1 MKKIELQ
8 NPLILLLILGFFF
21 SCQSPVDS
29 TEQIEI
35 NASEFAIKGSYNN
48 DLIGQYLRIKDALV
62 ATDAEEAAN
71 AAKNLENILL
81 NEKNILVDLRNLNL
95 IIEEI
100 INNKDIKDKRIS
112 FYELSK
118 YLVKALKNK
127 SIETNQDQDIYIQF
141 CPMAMNNKGAIW
153 LSTDY
158 NILNPYYGETMLKC
172 GVVRDTI

>member
-8 NPLILLLILGFFF
+8 NPLILLLILGFSF

-35 NASEFAIKGSYNN
+35 NESEFAIKGSYNN

-81 NEKNILVDLRNLNL
+81 NVKNICLNCANLNF
-95 IIEEI
+95 
-100 INNKDIKDKRIS
+100 S
-112 FYELSK
+112 
-118 YLVKALKNK
+118 
-127 SIETNQDQDIYIQF
+127 
-141 CPMAMNNKGAIW
+141 
-153 LSTDY
+153 
-158 NILNPYYGETMLKC
+158 
-172 GVVRDTI
+172 